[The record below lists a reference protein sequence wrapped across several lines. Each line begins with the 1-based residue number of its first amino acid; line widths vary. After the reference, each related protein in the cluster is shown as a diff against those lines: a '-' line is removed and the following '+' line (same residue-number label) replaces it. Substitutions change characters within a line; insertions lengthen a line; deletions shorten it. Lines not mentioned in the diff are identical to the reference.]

1 MASTAEAGTNF
12 AVRRPPT
19 TGSGR
24 RFGSALST
32 LGLLAPGTGLLL
44 VFFVAP
50 LYYIFLF
57 SVGLK
62 HFARTPALAELSGEL
77 TTFSTRLWSTFWGMG
92 VKLNFDL
99 GSVSHRVGGVH
110 MPIGVLGVIFL
121 VLLLG
126 AVLGSRVPRYGGW
139 VAGGSFVLL
148 LAPFLTVPVGN
159 NLLRV
164 VDVTSTGTDM
174 RLFFKSLSMAMTSSV
189 FAVIAA
195 FPVAYFLAFC
205 VERSR
210 YTWLLIVITP
220 FLTSYLLR
228 IFAWKVILGDQGVVN
243 SGLASLGLISKHHPL
258 SFLIYSQFT
267 VILVLMYAWVSFICL
282 PIFISLENIDRRLLE
297 AATDLG
303 ASRFK
308 AFRQITLPL
317 AAPGVIAAFLFVFIP
332 SIGEYITPSLVG
344 GVQGYMF
351 GQRIADKFVGQ
362 AFDWQG
368 GAVLALFLM
377 AVVLVLTAATS
388 KFLRAGG
395 GAV

>member
-1 MASTAEAGTNF
+1 MASTAEAGNV
-12 AVRRPPT
+12 AVARPPS
-19 TGSGR
+19 TGTNR
-24 RFGSALST
+24 RVGSALST
-32 LGLLAPGTGLLL
+32 LGLIAPGTGLLL

-57 SVGLK
+57 SVGLR
-62 HFARTPALAELSGEL
+62 HFARTSALAVLSGEL
-77 TTFSTRLWSTFWGMG
+77 TGFSTSLWSAFWGKG
-92 VKLNFDL
+92 VSLNL
-99 GSVSHRVGGVH
+99 LAGSDGHKIGGVH

-121 VLLLG
+121 VLLAG
-126 AVLGSRVPRYGGW
+126 AVLGTHVPHRGGL
-139 VAGGSFVLL
+139 VAGVSFVLL
-148 LAPFLTVPVGN
+148 LAPFMTIPAGN
-159 NLLRV
+159 NMLRIAQL
-164 VDVTSTGTDM
+164 TSSATDL

-189 FAVIAA
+189 FAVILA

-205 VERSR
+205 VERTK

-243 SGLASLGLISKHHPL
+243 SGLASLGLISRSHPL

-267 VILVLMYAWVSFICL
+267 VIVVLTYAWVSFICL

-303 ASRFK
+303 ATRFK
-308 AFRQITLPL
+308 AFRKITLPL

-351 GQRIADKFVGQ
+351 GQRVADKFVGQ

-377 AVVLVLTAATS
+377 SVVLVLTAATS
-388 KFLRAGG
+388 RFLRAGG

>member
-1 MASTAEAGTNF
+1 
-12 AVRRPPT
+12 
-19 TGSGR
+19 
-24 RFGSALST
+24 
-32 LGLLAPGTGLLL
+32 
-44 VFFVAP
+44 
-50 LYYIFLF
+50 
-57 SVGLK
+57 
-62 HFARTPALAELSGEL
+62 
-77 TTFSTRLWSTFWGMG
+77 
-92 VKLNFDL
+92 
-99 GSVSHRVGGVH
+99 
-110 MPIGVLGVIFL
+110 
-121 VLLLG
+121 
-126 AVLGSRVPRYGGW
+126 
-139 VAGGSFVLL
+139 
-148 LAPFLTVPVGN
+148 
-159 NLLRV
+159 
-164 VDVTSTGTDM
+164 
-174 RLFFKSLSMAMTSSV
+174 MTSSV
-189 FAVIAA
+189 FAVIFA

-205 VERSR
+205 VERSK

-243 SGLASLGLISKHHPL
+243 SALASLGLISKNHPL

-267 VILVLMYAWVSFICL
+267 VIVVLMYAWVSFICL

-344 GVQGYMF
+344 GMQGYMF

-388 KFLRAGG
+388 RFLRAGRRRGMSAAPAPAPVAAARRRRRGSG
-395 GAV
+395 GSVVISRNGRIALTAFFVLFLVFLYLPTLILIIFSFNSSTVQAFPLTGFTTSWYRGAWNDPTIHEALKNSIVVASVVAVIATVLARDGLLPARATQRSAARPRSPP